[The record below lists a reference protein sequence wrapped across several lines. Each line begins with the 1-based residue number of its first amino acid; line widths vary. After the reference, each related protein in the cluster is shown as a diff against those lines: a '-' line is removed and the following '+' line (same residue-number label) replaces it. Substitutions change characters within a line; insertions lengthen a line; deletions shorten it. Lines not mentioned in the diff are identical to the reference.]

1 VPAFE
6 LVAALGSSFA
16 AGPGIEPVADAA
28 AMRSARNYPHLLAER
43 LGARL
48 VDLSVSGATTANLL
62 DTPQETFDGA
72 ALPPQLEGVPA
83 DADLVTITAGGNDLG
98 FIAGMLYAAW
108 SRVDP
113 TSPILTMLDAVPSGG
128 DAPLTDAALE
138 SATVGLS
145 RVVERVRARAP
156 GARIFL
162 VDYLH
167 PLDASSISATPFDEA
182 EITALLD
189 VQDAIDRMFRD
200 AARRSGA
207 ELLAASSLSVG
218 HALGSPTPWVQPFRE
233 ELAEAG
239 GSFHPNEAGM
249 TAIAAALERALSP

>member
-1 VPAFE
+1 MPSYE

-16 AGPGIEPVADAA
+16 AGPGIEPVADPA

-48 VDLSVSGATTANLL
+48 VDLTVSGATTANLL
-62 DTPQETFDGA
+62 DTPQQTIGGA
-72 ALPPQLEGVPA
+72 VFPPQLEGVPA
-83 DADLVTITAGGNDLG
+83 NADVVTITAGGNDLG
-98 FIAGMLYAAW
+98 FIAGLLFVAW

-113 TSPILTMLDAVPSGG
+113 SSPILPMLEALAPGG
-128 DAPLTDAALE
+128 PAHPTDAALE
-138 SATVGLS
+138 GATEGLS
-145 RVVERVRARAP
+145 RVVESVRERSP

-167 PLDASSISATPFDEA
+167 PLDAASVTATPFDEA
-182 EITALLD
+182 EIAGFLS
-189 VQDAIDRMFRD
+189 VQGAIDQMYR
-200 AARRSGA
+200 AAALRSGA

-218 HALGSPTPWVQPFRE
+218 HALGSTTPWVQPFHD
-233 ELAEAG
+233 ELMEAA

-249 TAIAAALERALSP
+249 TDIAVALERALSS